1 MKIAIPAGTTSK
13 RIKILIYDSS
23 STTGA
28 GLTGLV
34 YNSSGLTWYYTKDGD
49 PSATQV
55 TLGTATLGTW
65 ASGGFVAVDGT
76 NMPGVY
82 ELGIPN
88 AAIAAGDCHMILKGA
103 TNMVPVAIEIQT
115 TNLPANTQQISGTN
129 QTARDLGASVLV
141 SSGTGTGQLDI
152 TSGVVKANT
161 TQVAGTA
168 QTARDLGASVLLSV
182 GTGTGQVN
190 LSGGKVPSTVA
201 AGDLATDSI
210 TAASVKADAVTK
222 IQSGIPAAIWD
233 YLTSAAVTVGSF
245 GKKLATLAVGSDG
258 SVTSGASVTNYVSI
272 PTATVQ
278 NSVVAS
284 TITVVRGDT
293 LSIGLTGMGDIS
305 SRTKFVL
312 TAKVSNDDLDAD
324 AIIQIVEGTGL
335 TRFNGSGTVTAG
347 HASLTVTNATTG
359 AATVVLNATETAQ
372 LVVRDL
378 VWDAQAILTAGPTT
392 VASGAMSVVADV
404 TRATS

>member
-190 LSGGKVPSTVA
+190 LSGGKVPATVA
-201 AGDLATDSI
+201 VGDIADNAITSAKIATDAI
-210 TAASVKADAVTK
+210 GAAQLASDAVLE
-222 IQSGIPAAIWD
+222 IFAGV
-233 YLTSAAVTVGSF
+233 LTSQLTESYAADGT
-245 GKKLATLAVGSDG
+245 APTL
-258 SVTSGASVTNYVSI
+258 
-272 PTATVQ
+272 
-278 NSVVAS
+278 
-284 TITVVRGDT
+284 
-293 LSIGLTGMGDIS
+293 
-305 SRTKFVL
+305 
-312 TAKVSNDDLDAD
+312 
-324 AIIQIVEGTGL
+324 
-335 TRFNGSGTVTAG
+335 
-347 HASLTVTNATTG
+347 
-359 AATVVLNATETAQ
+359 
-372 LVVRDL
+372 
-378 VWDAQAILTAGPTT
+378 AQAIFLIQQSLHEFALSGTTRTVKKLDGSTTAAVFTLD
-392 VASGAMSVVADV
+392 S
-404 TRATS
+404 ATSPTSTTRTS